1 MDTFLV
7 LRKFAFFVC
16 KSYFAITCPDQFNLE
31 LYFFRKP
38 KVAYDF
44 IHVSAIVNNFQQSSR
59 KMLCCQQIQLHIAVT
74 DAFFFV
80 VLMMNDCSIATVWG
94 NVQEIAKL

>member
-7 LRKFAFFVC
+7 LRKFPFFVC
-16 KSYFAITCPDQFNLE
+16 KSCFAITCPDQFNLE

-44 IHVSAIVNNFQQSSR
+44 IHDSAIVNNFQQSSR

-74 DAFFFV
+74 DTFFFL
-80 VLMMNDCSIATVWG
+80 VLMMNDCSIANVWG